1 MAVLGTIG
9 GVPVYSTIQEALNY
23 ARANG
28 LTGYHTH
35 VVSGVVGY
43 MGGSS
48 HSTATGSRQSNIQFG
63 PLGGTTNI
71 TSGGSTGGGGGG
83 Y

>member
-1 MAVLGTIG
+1 MILTVIDGIPL
-9 GVPVYSTIQEALNY
+9 YSTIEEALQWGKS
-23 ARANG
+23 RM

-35 VVSGVVGY
+35 VYEGQTGY

-48 HSTATGSRQSNIQFG
+48 HSTATN
-63 PLGGTTNI
+63 
-71 TSGGSTGGGGGG
+71 TSSSTSSSSGGGGGGG